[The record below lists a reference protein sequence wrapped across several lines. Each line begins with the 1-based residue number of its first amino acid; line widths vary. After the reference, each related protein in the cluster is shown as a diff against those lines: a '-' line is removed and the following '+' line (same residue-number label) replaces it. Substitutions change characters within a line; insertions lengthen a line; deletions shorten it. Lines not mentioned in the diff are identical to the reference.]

1 MKWTLLAAL
10 GIVLAVSSALAAEG
24 IDRQPVAH
32 GDKVWM
38 ATHEVIRPRTSIPQL
53 EMPLTLYQPPTV
65 EGESLISESDSFK
78 ELWSKRERLKRM
90 RDFSSLIKMERAQA
104 GLNLLR
110 PWLTDPLQQKRQ
122 FFEWM
127 GMWHTGEDDMF
138 MHFSDYYLNTGQF
151 ISCYATDYDQT
162 VRELILTYND
172 WKEFYETRHGLSLE
186 GLTEMDFIEVILKD
200 MSMAKRWID

>member
-1 MKWTLLAAL
+1 MTRTLLAAL
-10 GIVLAVSSALAAEG
+10 GIVMAVSSALAAEG

-38 ATHEVIRPRTSIPQL
+38 ATHEVIRPRTSIPKL
-53 EMPLTLYQPPTV
+53 EMPSTGYQPAALEV
-65 EGESLISESDSFK
+65 ASQISASDSFMV
-78 ELWSKRERLKRM
+78 LWNKRDRLKGMHGFLQCLKTGR
-90 RDFSSLIKMERAQA
+90 ECA
-104 GLNLLR
+104 GLNLQP
-110 PWLTDPLQQKRQ
+110 PWLTDLFQQKRQ

-138 MHFSDYYLNTGQF
+138 MFFSDYYLNTGQF
-151 ISCYATDYDQT
+151 MSCFVTDYDQT

-172 WKEFYETRHGLSLE
+172 WKEFYETRYGMSLE

-200 MSMAKRWID
+200 MAVTKR